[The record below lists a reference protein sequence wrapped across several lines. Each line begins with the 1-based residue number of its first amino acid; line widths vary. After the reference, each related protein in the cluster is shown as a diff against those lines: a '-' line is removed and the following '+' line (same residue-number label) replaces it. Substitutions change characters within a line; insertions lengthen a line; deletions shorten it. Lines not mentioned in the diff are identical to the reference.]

1 MKNVTVY
8 KFIFKYSLVSYVGFE
23 FSGAFYSLDL
33 CTILYEMLMYC
44 ALVQDKYYYIN
55 KWLGFM
61 LLIMI
66 SIIILNLLEE
76 FVFNILKNNDYLDF
90 IYLTVE
96 LIINIFFFLKIGR
109 LIYVPHFRHNF
120 ILFFCKIKGSRAQ

>member
-1 MKNVTVY
+1 
-8 KFIFKYSLVSYVGFE
+8 
-23 FSGAFYSLDL
+23 
-33 CTILYEMLMYC
+33 
-44 ALVQDKYYYIN
+44 
-55 KWLGFM
+55 M

-96 LIINIFFFLKIGR
+96 LIINIFFFSENWKINICSS
-109 LIYVPHFRHNF
+109 LSTQF
-120 ILFFCKIKGSRAQ
+120 FFCKIKGPRAQ